1 MDRQEYELSLMPND
15 PQTLSS
21 RLSLGFSCLGH
32 AYSHLFAPIF
42 YIAALTLESDLGL
55 SHGDTVALIVVG
67 NVLFGAAAP
76 LAGWL
81 GDRWSSTGMMG
92 VFFAGTGAGMVMTG
106 LSSSAFSIAFWLAV
120 TGFFASIYHPVGIAW
135 LVRHAVNRGAALGIN
150 GVFGG
155 IGPALAA
162 LTAGVLID
170 GFGWRAAFI
179 VPGGVL
185 LVTGG
190 GFYGLVAKKMIV
202 ETKVDRMADPPTTR
216 RDRVRAF
223 TVLAVTM
230 LCTGVIYQATQA
242 GMPKIFSL
250 RMSGILGDGAFGL
263 SALVAAV
270 YLSAGAMQLVAGRL
284 ADRYPLKKVYSL
296 SFALQAPFLALA
308 AVVDGGALFAV
319 FLIMVTLNVGAL
331 PAENSLV
338 ARYAPS
344 HRRGLAYGLKFILAF
359 GISGFAVWMEGAF
372 YDWSG
377 GFFLLFTVLAAVAVV
392 ALAAG
397 LLLPSE
403 KALNASSPAE

>member
-1 MDRQEYELSLMPND
+1 MPHD
-15 PQTLSS
+15 PQILSS
-21 RLSLGFSCLGH
+21 RLSLSFSCLGH
-32 AYSHLFAPIF
+32 SYSHLFAPIF
-42 YIAALTLESDLGL
+42 YIAALTLEADLGL
-55 SHGDTVALIVVG
+55 SHGETVALIVVG

-76 LAGWL
+76 FAGWL

-92 VFFAGTGAGMVMTG
+92 VFFVGTGAGMVMTG

-135 LVRHAVNRGAALGIN
+135 LVRHALSRGTALGIN

-185 LVTGG
+185 LATGG
-190 GFYGLVAKKMIV
+190 VFYVLVAKKMIV
-202 ETKVDRMADPPTTR
+202 ETKEDRRTDPPTTR

-250 RMSGILGDGAFGL
+250 RMGGVFGDGVFGL

-284 ADRYPLKKVYSL
+284 ADRYPLKNVYIL

-308 AVVDGGALFAV
+308 AMVDGGALFAV

-344 HRRGLAYGLKFILAF
+344 HRRGLAYGMKFILAF

-377 GFFLLFTVLAAVAVV
+377 GFFLLFTVLSAVAVV

-397 LLLPSE
+397 FLLPSE
-403 KALNASSPAE
+403 KALNAPAAAE